1 MTINT
6 WLVSMS
12 TMKMLGMDKLEKMTS
27 DYTKELKNTEKNE
40 PEEKIVSVV
49 ATLFEEF
56 KKEGAY

>member
-1 MTINT
+1 
-6 WLVSMS
+6 
-12 TMKMLGMDKLEKMTS
+12 MDKLEKMTS